1 MVSFMGGLTHLSS
14 RKATDPPMAKRP
26 RKSIAAERRAQ
37 ILDAFHTCARRK
49 GLASASLREVAEE
62 AGVPVSNLH
71 HFFKNRDEMVS
82 ELVKR
87 IVGRIVANLKAE
99 ARLSEDSERRT
110 ERVLEF
116 LLGSKGQKLEDG
128 SLYYDLWSMAHRSQT
143 VRQTFQ
149 DLIRDQR
156 QIFFE
161 LLVGTGDLFNLPQ
174 AEKKDI
180 ANIIIALVE
189 GTFYVLDM
197 DGANVSSK
205 RMAHLTRC
213 FLELY
218 AAERMREKAK
228 KTRSHRS

>member
-1 MVSFMGGLTHLSS
+1 
-14 RKATDPPMAKRP
+14 MAKRG

-37 ILDAFHTCARRK
+37 ILDAFHICAVRK
-49 GLASASLREVAEE
+49 GLARASLREVAEE

-71 HFFKNRDEMVS
+71 HFFKNRDEMLS

-87 IVGRIVANLKAE
+87 IVGGIVDDLKAE
-99 ARLSEDSERRT
+99 ARHPESSKSRL

-116 LLGSKGQKLEDG
+116 LLGSRAQKLEDG

-156 QIFFE
+156 ETFFE
-161 LLVGTGDLFNLPQ
+161 LLVGTSNLFNLPKT
-174 AEKKDI
+174 EKKEI

-197 DGANVSSK
+197 DGANVCSK
-205 RMAHLTRC
+205 RMAHLTRR

-218 AAERMREKAK
+218 AKERTREKAK
-228 KTRSHRS
+228 RKRSPPSVEGHR

>member
-1 MVSFMGGLTHLSS
+1 
-14 RKATDPPMAKRP
+14 MARRG

-37 ILDAFHTCARRK
+37 ILDAFHICAVRK
-49 GLASASLREVAEE
+49 GLARASLREVAEE

-87 IVGRIVANLKAE
+87 IVGGIVANLKAE
-99 ARLSEDSERRT
+99 ARHSGDSKRRL

-116 LLGSKGQKLEDG
+116 LLGSRAQKLEDG

-156 QIFFE
+156 ETFFE
-161 LLVGTGDLFNLPQ
+161 LLVGTSDLFNLPKT
-174 AEKKDI
+174 EKKEI

-197 DGANVSSK
+197 DGANVCSK
-205 RMAHLTRC
+205 RMAHLTRR

-218 AAERMREKAK
+218 AKERTREKAK
-228 KTRSHRS
+228 RKRSPPSVEGHR

>member
-1 MVSFMGGLTHLSS
+1 
-14 RKATDPPMAKRP
+14 MARRG

-37 ILDAFHTCARRK
+37 ILDAFHVCAVRK
-49 GLASASLREVAEE
+49 GLERASLREVAEE
-62 AGVPVSNLH
+62 AEVPVSNLH

-87 IVGRIVANLKAE
+87 IVGSILADLRAE
-99 ARLSEDSERRT
+99 VRHSEDPQRRL
-110 ERVLEF
+110 EHIFEF
-116 LLGSKGQKLEDG
+116 LFSSRAQKLDDG

-143 VRQTFQ
+143 VRRTFQ
-149 DLIRDQR
+149 NLIRDQR
-156 QIFFE
+156 ETFFE

-174 AEKKDI
+174 AEKKEI

-197 DGANVSSK
+197 DGANVCSK
-205 RMAHLTRC
+205 RMAYLTRR

-228 KTRSHRS
+228 KARSPRF